1 MKRPNEANAAEA
13 FALIL
18 RVITG
23 EEYVQVSS
31 PDETNSRH
39 PDIDCLFAA
48 PSTRV
53 RRVAAEHTIVETFE
67 GQIRYVNVAFDIV
80 KEINSRCR
88 SKLPHDRHFSFAI
101 ADQLVNDFNKRTRE
115 AFVRKM
121 SDILPTTCS
130 GLQVDQ
136 YTTLD
141 YQGHQI
147 WLKCN
152 GSDASI
158 NGNVYHI
165 QLTPR
170 AVEPLKTIRL
180 SRALVDKLPKLIRYK
195 FRFCRTA
202 LLLEDISGS
211 IGSIGSHSKSLSNWH
226 RFLIRLF
233 IDYIV
238 VFASYND
245 KMIVGNVWKE
255 RPSWYALVPY
265 HRRFHFEI
273 NKESVMSISGTA
285 E

>member
-1 MKRPNEANAAEA
+1 MKRPNEANAAEG

-18 RVITG
+18 RAVTG
-23 EEYVQVSS
+23 KQYVQVSS
-31 PDETNSRH
+31 PDETNSRD
-39 PDIDCLFAA
+39 PDVDYMFAT

-67 GQIRYVNVAFDIV
+67 GQIRYVNVAFDVV
-80 KEINSRCR
+80 KEINRR
-88 SKLPHDRHFSFAI
+88 RRGKLPHDRHFYLAI
-101 ADQLVNDFNKRTRE
+101 ADQLVTGFNKRTRE

-121 SDILPTTCS
+121 SDILPAACS

-195 FRFCRTA
+195 FRFYRTA

-211 IGSIGSHSKSLSNWH
+211 IGSIGSQSKSLSYWH
-226 RFLIRLF
+226 RILIRLF
-233 IDYIV
+233 VDYIV
-238 VFASYND
+238 EFASYND

-255 RPSWYALVPY
+255 RSSWYALVPY
-265 HRRFHFEI
+265 HRRFHFETD
-273 NKESVMSISGTA
+273 NDGVMSISGTA